1 MADETNYLTEL
12 IISVIAGLGALTF
25 GIQALVKNWK
35 ISGTETSLL
44 KMMHEELERMSTQ
57 NTALSYEIG
66 KLQGELVTLSNQL
79 SCLTQENQ
87 KLQIEVA
94 SLNNE
99 ISRLHSLM
107 IERKD
112 LKELYGY

>member
-1 MADETNYLTEL
+1 MANETNYLTEL

-35 ISGTETSLL
+35 ISETETSLL
-44 KMMHEELERMSTQ
+44 KMMHEELERMSLQ
-57 NTALSYEIG
+57 NTALSNEIG
-66 KLQGELVTLSNQL
+66 KLQTELVNLSTQL
-79 SCLTQENQ
+79 SGLTKENQ
-87 KLQIEVA
+87 KLQVEVS

-107 IERKD
+107 TEKTG
-112 LKELYGY
+112 LKEIYGY

>member
-1 MADETNYLTEL
+1 MANETNYFTEL

-35 ISGTETSLL
+35 SSATESSLL
-44 KMMHEELERMSTQ
+44 KMMHEELERMSAQ
-57 NTALSYEIG
+57 NTALSHEIG

-79 SCLTQENQ
+79 STLTMENQ
-87 KLQIEVA
+87 KLQVEVA
-94 SLNNE
+94 SLNKE

-107 IERKD
+107 MEK
-112 LKELYGY
+112 